1 MHGKEVIEK
10 HSHILSVISSTLK
23 AEKNNQLSKLSVGLK
38 KKKKILK
45 LKEKDGITFQKST
58 FDFFKELIFLTT
70 CKV

>member
-38 KKKKILK
+38 KKKKSWNWK
-45 LKEKDGITFQKST
+45 KKMASH
-58 FDFFKELIFLTT
+58 FKNLHLIFL
-70 CKV
+70 KS